1 LQVPWTF
8 FIAVAVDRTY
18 NKHTRNSNIKCYF
31 DLEMERGS
39 LTSFIPIFT
48 IMLASNSFTT
58 TIFAQNNPDS
68 LASNP
73 PLFNTPYQKVYP
85 ACLAYRLP
93 NNPTIYCNLAR
104 QHAILDSLCHNSFTQ
119 TCQTERGYFES
130 YRQTM
135 SDIAN
140 AVLREKTGQAQNP
153 SLGNSTG
160 R

>member
-1 LQVPWTF
+1 
-8 FIAVAVDRTY
+8 
-18 NKHTRNSNIKCYF
+18 
-31 DLEMERGS
+31 MERGS

-48 IMLASNSFTT
+48 VMLASNSFTT
-58 TIFAQNNPDS
+58 SIFAQNNS
-68 LASNP
+68 HILASNP
-73 PLFNTPYQKVYP
+73 PLFNTPYQKIYP

-119 TCQTERGYFES
+119 PCQTERGYFHN
-130 YRQTM
+130 YRQAM

-140 AVLREKTGQAQNP
+140 AVLREKTIGQAQTL
-153 SLGNSTG
+153 SLGNNTG

>member
-1 LQVPWTF
+1 
-8 FIAVAVDRTY
+8 
-18 NKHTRNSNIKCYF
+18 
-31 DLEMERGS
+31 MEKGS
-39 LTSFIPIFT
+39 LASFIPIFT

-58 TIFAQNNPDS
+58 AVFAQNNLDS

-119 TCQTERGYFES
+119 
-130 YRQTM
+130 
-135 SDIAN
+135 
-140 AVLREKTGQAQNP
+140 AVKRKEGTLTVTVKQ
-153 SLGNSTG
+153 
-160 R
+160 

>member
-1 LQVPWTF
+1 
-8 FIAVAVDRTY
+8 
-18 NKHTRNSNIKCYF
+18 
-31 DLEMERGS
+31 MESES
-39 LTSFIPIFT
+39 LTCFILIFT
-48 IMLASNSFTT
+48 IMLASNSFATT
-58 TIFAQNNPDS
+58 FGQNNPHN
-68 LASNP
+68 SNP

-104 QHAILDSLCHNSFTQ
+104 QHAILDSLCHNSSTQ
-119 TCQTERGYFES
+119 ACQTERGYFES

-140 AVLREKTGQAQNP
+140 AVLREKTIGQAQNL
-153 SLGNSTG
+153 SQHTNYTG

>member
-1 LQVPWTF
+1 
-8 FIAVAVDRTY
+8 
-18 NKHTRNSNIKCYF
+18 
-31 DLEMERGS
+31 MESGS
-39 LTSFIPIFT
+39 LTSFIPVFT
-48 IMLASNSFTT
+48 IMLVSNSFTT
-58 TIFAQNNPDS
+58 TIFAQDIPHV

-119 TCQTERGYFES
+119 ACQTDRGHFDG

-135 SDIAN
+135 SDVAN
-140 AVLREKTGQAQNP
+140 AVLREKTVGQAQNL
-153 SLGNSTG
+153 SLGNNTG

>member
-1 LQVPWTF
+1 
-8 FIAVAVDRTY
+8 
-18 NKHTRNSNIKCYF
+18 
-31 DLEMERGS
+31 MGRGS

-58 TIFAQNNPDS
+58 AVFAQQNLDS

-73 PLFNTPYQKVYP
+73 PLFNTPYP

-119 TCQTERGYFES
+119 ACQTERGYFDS

-140 AVLREKTGQAQNP
+140 AVLREKTIGQAQNL

>member
-1 LQVPWTF
+1 M
-8 FIAVAVDRTY
+8 
-18 NKHTRNSNIKCYF
+18 TRNATASHSKCSNIKYYF
-31 DLEMERGS
+31 DFKMERGS
-39 LTSFIPIFT
+39 LTCFILVFT
-48 IMLASNSFTT
+48 ILLVSNSL
-58 TIFAQNNPDS
+58 TITLGQNNPHN
-68 LASNP
+68 LVSNP

-104 QHAILDSLCHNSFTQ
+104 QHAILDSLCHNSSTQ
-119 TCQTERGYFES
+119 ACQTERGYFDS

-140 AVLREKTGQAQNP
+140 TVLREKTIGQAQNL
-153 SLGNSTG
+153 SLGNNTG